1 MQTLVD
7 FITFKDPNVI
17 YVVIGMVCITASS
30 ALIGTF
36 AYLRKRALIGDAI
49 AHSLLPGICLGFIAG
64 GEKNMVYLFL
74 GAFLTG
80 WFSTFLVDFI
90 VNKSKVKQDAAIGI
104 VLSTFFAFGIVLL
117 TYIQNGNY
125 TNQGGLNHFLF
136 GQAAAINRDELSL
149 FILIFFVIGIS
160 ILVLYRAFI
169 LVSFNADFAHS
180 IGMPVKLI
188 EFLITS
194 LTVLSIAAGI
204 QALGVVLM
212 SALIVTPAAAARFW
226 SHKLPRI
233 LLIAVIFSVFSG
245 LVGAYVSYANASTP
259 TGPWVVMVLSVI
271 TLVSFLGS
279 TKSGIL
285 AAYLKARANRRKI
298 LLENILKTIYHFHEK
313 RNDIKNLEQ
322 PISTSQILSIRIY
335 DTNELHK
342 GIKRLIRL
350 GWLAAVQNNYQLT
363 DTGRAEARRIVRLH
377 RLWEHYLLKRTTI
390 DALHVHSGAEAIEH
404 ILSPE
409 LEQELERELG
419 ITGIPNQDF

>member
-1 MQTLVD
+1 MQTLID

-17 YVVIGMVCITASS
+17 YVVVGMVCITASS

-64 GEKNMVYLFL
+64 GEKNMLYLFL

-125 TNQGGLNHFLF
+125 TDQGGLNHFLF
-136 GQAAAINRDELSL
+136 GQAAAINKDELSL
-149 FILIFFVIGIS
+149 FIVILAVIGIS
-160 ILVLYRAFI
+160 ILSLYRAFV
-169 LVSFNADFAHS
+169 LVSFNADFARS

-245 LVGAYVSYANASTP
+245 LVGAYVSYANSATP
-259 TGPWVVMVLSVI
+259 TGPWVVMVLSII
-271 TLVSFLGS
+271 TLISFLGS

-285 AAYLKARANRRKI
+285 ANYLKSRANRRKI

-313 RNDIKNLEQ
+313 SNEINTLDRI
-322 PISTSQILSIRIY
+322 ISASQILGVRFY
-335 DTNELHK
+335 DTNELHR
-342 GIKRLIRL
+342 GIKRLMRL
-350 GWLAAVQNNYQLT
+350 GWLSEVDHKYQLT
-363 DTGRAEARRIVRLH
+363 DSGRAEARRIVRLH

-419 ITGIPNQDF
+419 IKGIPNQDF

>member
-1 MQTLVD
+1 MQTLID

-49 AHSLLPGICLGFIAG
+49 AHSLLPGICLGFIAA
-64 GEKNMVYLFL
+64 GEKNMFYLFF

-117 TYIQNGNY
+117 TYIQNGDY
-125 TNQGGLNHFLF
+125 SDQGGLNQFLF
-136 GQAAAINRDELSL
+136 GQAAAINKDELVL
-149 FILIFFVIGIS
+149 FVGILIVIGLS
-160 ILVLYRAFI
+160 ILGFYRAFI
-169 LVSFNADFAHS
+169 LVSFNSDFAQS
-180 IGMPVKLI
+180 IGLPVKFI

-233 LLIAVIFSVFSG
+233 LLIAVVFSVFSG
-245 LVGAYVSYANASTP
+245 LVGAYISYANTATP
-259 TGPWVVMVLSVI
+259 TGPWVVIVLSLI

-279 TKSGIL
+279 SKNGIL
-285 AAYLKARANRRKI
+285 ATYLKARTIKRKI
-298 LLENILKTIYHFHEK
+298 LRENILKSIYHFHES
-313 RNDIKNLEQ
+313 KNYIDKIDLQ
-322 PISTSQILSIRIY
+322 FSTSELLEIRMF
-335 DTNELHK
+335 DTDQLQK
-342 GIKRLIRL
+342 GIRRLLKL
-350 GWLAAVQNNYQLT
+350 GLITDFNSHYQLT
-363 DTGRAEARRIVRLH
+363 ESGRLESRRIVRLH
-377 RLWEHYLLKRTTI
+377 RLWEQYLLKRTSI

-419 ITGIPNQDF
+419 IKGIPKEDF